1 MGQTIEDLLK
11 SMLTFKPEPGQK
23 SDFIKGTLENSVET
37 WRRIGEKD
45 EFSELEFKTEQERR
59 DFLAEWIEN
68 NPYSNI

>member
-1 MGQTIEDLLK
+1 MATIEDLLK
-11 SMLTFKPEPGQK
+11 SMLTLKPEPGQK

-45 EFSELEFKTEQERR
+45 EFAELDFKTEQERR

-68 NPYSNI
+68 NPYSSI

>member
-1 MGQTIEDLLK
+1 MATIEDLLK
-11 SMLTFKPEPGQK
+11 SMLTVTPERGK

-45 EFSELEFKTEQERR
+45 EFSELDFKTEQERR
-59 DFLAEWIEN
+59 EFLQEWIEQ